1 MEKVTRHARKST
13 TPKKADEKT
22 NESNSW
28 HEIGRTSV
36 ETSVETSGEICNEFG
51 SGSAAKFCGEVA
63 QGCKPFHSVPSF
75 QGKAHERRLVPSSVA
90 LLQPSELLHNQST
103 AEARRFL
110 CNIIYVVFDR
120 VWATMTQITPI
131 GFCRSLPQL

>member
-1 MEKVTRHARKST
+1 MDEATTSRESYVRRPGRRKLFNSKRPGSLDMQKVTRHARKST

-63 QGCKPFHSVPSF
+63 QGCKNPFTPF
-75 QGKAHERRLVPSSVA
+75 
-90 LLQPSELLHNQST
+90 
-103 AEARRFL
+103 RRFRAKRMSA
-110 CNIIYVVFDR
+110 V
-120 VWATMTQITPI
+120 
-131 GFCRSLPQL
+131 